1 MRVLVLED
9 YLPLHNNIV
18 ECLSEDGYVVD
29 SSTDGR
35 EGLWYVENH
44 EYDVVLLDIMLPEV
58 DGLTILRRLRSAAKT
73 VPVILISARD
83 TVAQRIEGLEA
94 GADDYLIKPFAL
106 DELVAR
112 VRVQVRKKHDKSSLE
127 LSIGDIVISTLTKTV
142 TRAGVEIPLTRK
154 EYCLMECFAFK
165 KGEVISREY
174 IFQHAYQDYEGASS
188 NVVDVYVGYLRK
200 KLNANGLPNV
210 IQTKRGHGY
219 ILLEYGE
226 R

>member
-174 IFQHAYQDYEGASS
+174 ISQHAYQDYVAESS